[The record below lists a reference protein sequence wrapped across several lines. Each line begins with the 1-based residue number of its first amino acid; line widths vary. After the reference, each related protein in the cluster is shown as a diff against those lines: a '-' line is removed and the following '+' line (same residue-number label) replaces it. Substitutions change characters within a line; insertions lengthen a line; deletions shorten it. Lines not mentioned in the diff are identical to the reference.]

1 MLPKVTLACVLLA
14 FLLSLSACAST
25 KPSVVYKPVE
35 VERKLP
41 PELLT
46 CPEIPDAPQA
56 TDEAVAN
63 YILDLWAVAHEC
75 KDKLTAIRSLEK

>member
-1 MLPKVTLACVLLA
+1 MLPKVTLGLVLLA

-35 VERKLP
+35 IERKLP

-46 CPEIPDAPQA
+46 CPDVPQA
-56 TDEAVAN
+56 PGTDDAAVAN
-63 YILDLWAVAHEC
+63 YILDLWLVATEC
-75 KDKLTAIRSLEK
+75 KDKLTAIKGLEK